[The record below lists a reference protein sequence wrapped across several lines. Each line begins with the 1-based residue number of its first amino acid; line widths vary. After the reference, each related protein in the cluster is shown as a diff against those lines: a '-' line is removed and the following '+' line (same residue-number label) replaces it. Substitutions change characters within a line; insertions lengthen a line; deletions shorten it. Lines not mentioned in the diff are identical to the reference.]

1 MIDFT
6 TVVGKRA
13 MAQLTAEQI
22 VWFTTVGTD
31 HAPQPSPVWFRWDGE
46 ALLIFSRPDAPK
58 VRNVAGNPQVAL
70 NFQKDALVIAAKAVA
85 SPDPPHPDEI
95 AAYIE
100 KYREGI
106 PKVEPTPE
114 RFFAVYSTAI
124 RVTPLRI
131 RAN

>member
-31 HAPQPSPVWFRWDGE
+31 YAPQPSPVWFLWDGE
-46 ALLIFSRPDAPK
+46 AALIFSRPDAPK

-70 NFQKDALVIAAKAVA
+70 NFREDALVIAATAVV
-85 SPDPPHPDEI
+85 SPAPAHPDEI
-95 AAYIE
+95 AAYVV

-106 PKVEPTPE
+106 TTFKHTPE
-114 RFFAVYSTAI
+114 SFIEVYSTAI